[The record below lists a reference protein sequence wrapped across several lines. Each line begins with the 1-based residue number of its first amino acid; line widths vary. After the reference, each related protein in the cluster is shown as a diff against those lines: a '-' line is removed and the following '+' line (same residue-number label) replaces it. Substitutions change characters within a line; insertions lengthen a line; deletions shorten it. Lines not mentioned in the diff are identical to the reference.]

1 MMNPNKISEIH
12 LMLFELELNHSELKN
27 GLVQVEGRKEF
38 LENEINFCI
47 QNIQVTHHFH
57 RFSRLQMISGT
68 ESSLIPKNCG
78 SSIMYG

>member
-38 LENEINFCI
+38 LENEINFLI
-47 QNIQVTHHFH
+47 QNIQVIFLT
-57 RFSRLQMISGT
+57 
-68 ESSLIPKNCG
+68 
-78 SSIMYG
+78 